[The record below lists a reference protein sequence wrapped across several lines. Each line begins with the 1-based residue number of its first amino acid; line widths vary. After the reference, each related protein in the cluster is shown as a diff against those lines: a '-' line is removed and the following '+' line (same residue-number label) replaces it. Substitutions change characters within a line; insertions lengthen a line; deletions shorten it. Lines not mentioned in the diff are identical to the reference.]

1 MGIIYYME
9 TKIFE
14 QIKKI
19 VKERFGKDIEIS
31 TVLNETGI
39 DSLSL
44 LDLVVDVESE
54 YNITITDEELISMKT
69 VDDIVKAISSKME

>member
-1 MGIIYYME
+1 ME

-14 QIKKI
+14 EIKKLI
-19 VKERFGKDIEIS
+19 KERFSKDVELD

-44 LDLVVDVESE
+44 LDLVVDAESQHG
-54 YNITITDEELISMKT
+54 IQITDEELISMKT
-69 VDDIVKAISSKME
+69 VKDIVDAIAGKLS

>member
-1 MGIIYYME
+1 ME

-14 QIKKI
+14 EIKKLI
-19 VKERFGKDIEIS
+19 KERFSKDVELD

-44 LDLVVDVESE
+44 LDLVVDTEKE

-69 VDDIVKAISSKME
+69 VQDIVDAISKKV

>member
-1 MGIIYYME
+1 ME

-14 QIKKI
+14 EIKKLI
-19 VKERFGKDIEIS
+19 KERFSKDVEMD

-44 LDLVVDVESE
+44 LDLVVDAEGQ
-54 YNITITDEELISMKT
+54 YGIQITDEELISMKT
-69 VDDIVKAISSKME
+69 IKDIVEAIATKV